1 MTLYEMTV
9 TATRLYDLFTSGDI
23 PEEAV
28 NDTLESLGVEGKIED
43 YCHVINQLGSDIA
56 SYEAEIERL
65 NAKKQSA
72 KKGIDRMKKAL
83 VAYMEVTNTPKVK
96 AGVFDL
102 SMRKSESVVI
112 DDIDKL
118 PEIYVKVKQT
128 TSPDKTAIK
137 KAIKVG
143 EVISGA
149 MLQVNNNLQI
159 K

>member
-137 KAIKVG
+137 KAIKAG

>member
-102 SMRKSESVVI
+102 SMRKSESVVMRAAEFFTGRSSLSA
-112 DDIDKL
+112 KSL
-118 PEIYVKVKQT
+118 
-128 TSPDKTAIK
+128 
-137 KAIKVG
+137 
-143 EVISGA
+143 
-149 MLQVNNNLQI
+149 
-159 K
+159 

>member
-9 TATRLYDLFTSGDI
+9 TATQLYDLFTSGDI

-72 KKGIDRMKKAL
+72 KKGIDRMKKAI

-137 KAIKVG
+137 KAIKAG

>member
-9 TATRLYDLFTSGDI
+9 TATLLYDLFTSGDI

-137 KAIKVG
+137 KAIKAG

>member
-83 VAYMEVTNTPKVK
+83 AAYMEVTNTPKVK

-137 KAIKVG
+137 KAIKAG

>member
-118 PEIYVKVKQT
+118 PEIYVKVKLT

>member
-9 TATRLYDLFTSGDI
+9 TATQLYDLFTSGDI

-112 DDIDKL
+112 DDIDH
-118 PEIYVKVKQT
+118 
-128 TSPDKTAIK
+128 
-137 KAIKVG
+137 
-143 EVISGA
+143 
-149 MLQVNNNLQI
+149 
-159 K
+159 